1 MHKSFKLAA
10 LAGALSMFVGGS
22 AVAVNHDL
30 AFDGWTVD
38 NGNINENGVGT
49 SSVCSG
55 GAYDC
60 STIAAGLGFKQI
72 QVTAVAGTP
81 GAVAGDSYIMTIVTD
96 QNANTGDTNFFSDVS
111 FVRMKLNVGGGGGTS
126 VNNNENGISSRQT
139 ISEISGVGSSASFD
153 STTDI
158 NTGWSVSGTPIVISQ
173 RLRDDGDT
181 TTPGDDFRSAFDY
194 TSQNDADPNSATFGD
209 RTGFTLSVDQTAG
222 LASAGDPLSA
232 EDTQVFAL
240 REVQGTLSTQG
251 GSVALSGGTASWV
264 AGDDVK
270 AIWLGQTINLDSL
283 SSSIGGLGSSFGYLS
298 FENIDSGVNPT
309 TEFGFGA
316 SNAAG
321 AWAWEEA
328 TFGPAPTLTTP
339 PAP

>member
-10 LAGALSMFVGGS
+10 LAGALSMVIGGS
-22 AVAVNHDL
+22 AVAANHDL
-30 AFDGWTVD
+30 AFDGWTVS
-38 NGNINENGVGT
+38 NGQIDERGDGT
-49 SSVCSG
+49 ASVCSG

-72 QVTAVAGTP
+72 QVTAVAGTV

-111 FVRMKLNVGGGGGTS
+111 FVKMKLNVGGGGGTT
-126 VNNNENGISSRQT
+126 VNNNENGISARQT
-139 ISEISGVGSSASFD
+139 ITELSGTAGSTASFD

-173 RLRDDGDT
+173 SLVDDGDT
-181 TTPGDDFRSAFDY
+181 SIAGDDFRSNFDY
-194 TSQNDADPNSATFGD
+194 TSQNDSDPNSATYGE

-222 LASAGDPLSA
+222 LASAGDPLSVD
-232 EDTQVFAL
+232 DTQVFAL
-240 REVQGTLSTQG
+240 REVQGTLSTIAG
-251 GSVALSGGTASWV
+251 DVTLSGGTASWV

-270 AIWLGQTINLDSL
+270 AIWLGQTINLDSVNATT
-283 SSSIGGLGSSFGYLS
+283 GGLGSSFGYLS

-309 TEFGFGA
+309 TEFGFAA

-321 AWAWEEA
+321 AWAWDPNG
-328 TFGPAPTLTTP
+328 TFGPAPTL
-339 PAP
+339 AP